1 MKVKQINHLCFSVS
15 DLERSVLFYEKV
27 FDAKLLVKGRKLA
40 YFDIGGLW
48 VALNQEDI
56 QREPGPRSYTH
67 TAFTV
72 EEQDFSDLLQRLTA
86 LNVEILEG
94 RERDIRDKKS
104 IYFQDP
110 DGHLFEFHTGTLA
123 DRLQYYR
130 VGKPHMTF
138 FEDSRMY

>member
-1 MKVKQINHLCFSVS
+1 MKVIQINHLCFSVS
-15 DLERSVLFYEKV
+15 NLERSVLFYEKV

-56 QREPGPRSYTH
+56 QRDPGPRSYTH

-104 IYFQDP
+104 IYFLDP

-130 VGKPHMTF
+130 VDKPHMTF
-138 FEDSRMY
+138 FD